1 MTTTVPPMVTLP
13 QVKDWL
19 GGFAD
24 INASS
29 PQDGKLTVMINGVS
43 AKIAQYCDT
52 DFALHVLDPGN
63 PEIID
68 GVRADIIIPR
78 YLPLLSVESLL
89 IHIDVTG
96 LGGLDLDTDDYQIEQ
111 WGLVLKRLN
120 TPQGRANVS
129 IGYHGGYTAVPDDVV
144 QAALLSVEAFY
155 LRKTRGTIGISSR
168 TKAVGSG
175 TSEMEAYMN
184 AWDLDAGLP
193 KEAVAM
199 LQSHKNFEWPSN
211 QSMATR
217 NY

>member
-1 MTTTVPPMVTLP
+1 MPTVPAMVDLP
-13 QVKDWL
+13 TTKDWL
-19 GGFAD
+19 GIDALDTRFD
-24 INASS
+24 S
-29 PQDGKLTVMINGVS
+29 KLNIIIAGVS

-52 DFALHVLDPGN
+52 DFTLHVIDPST

-78 YLPLLSVESLL
+78 YLPLVSVESLL

-96 LGGLDLDTDDYQIEQ
+96 LGGLDLSTDDYQVEQ

-129 IGYHGGYTAVPDDVV
+129 IGYHGGYAAVPDDVI
-144 QAALLSVEAFY
+144 QAALLSVEAMY
-155 LRKTRGTIGISSR
+155 NRLTRKAIGVSMRS
-168 TKAVGSG
+168 KAVGSG
-175 TSEMEAYMN
+175 TTEQEQYQA
-184 AWDLDAGLP
+184 AWDVSSGLP
-193 KEAVAM
+193 TEAVAL